1 MRLEIFSYDVLFPVL
16 AGIEKQMTKMNVCF
30 LLTHIPNPRINKR
43 IEVFKHVSNTKVI
56 CTRRASQNIWEP
68 TQDVEHIIFDIDL
81 PSAKQI
87 VKRAVVSHGFRKR
100 ALAKL
105 EELQPDLIYT
115 ESLDS
120 LMIAGAYKQRHAVKV
135 FYEVADLREN
145 YLTKPKNP
153 GKRLLTN
160 LLLQREKKAFQ
171 NVDFLVV
178 TSPKFYE
185 MHYSSL
191 IDRERMLF
199 IPNAP
204 DQGVFHSYQKKGD
217 GRFTV
222 GFIGSIRYLKQ
233 MKMLVDAANAVD
245 VDVLFAGAGGTTTEY
260 GEIRRYC
267 DGMKNIAFTGRY
279 SYETEIADLYGRVDC
294 VYAVYDADNPN
305 VRIALPNKLY
315 ESILCELPIIVA
327 KGTYLSELV
336 EENGV
341 GISVSHLDEK
351 ELEQALLKLKTE
363 PLFREQIADHC
374 RKCRERLL
382 NIEITTEQ
390 LNSAAS
396 KKTLRDTK

>member
-1 MRLEIFSYDVLFPVL
+1 
-16 AGIEKQMTKMNVCF
+16 MNVCF
-30 LLTHIPNPRINKR
+30 LLTHIPNPRMNKR
-43 IEVFKHVSNTKVI
+43 IEVFKQFAKTKVI

-68 TQDVEHIIFDIDL
+68 AQDVEHIIFDIDL

-87 VKRAVVSHGFRKR
+87 VKRAVISHGFRKR

-115 ESLDS
+115 EGLDS

-160 LLLQREKKAFQ
+160 LLLQREKKTFK

-185 MHYSSL
+185 MHYRSL
-191 IDRERMLF
+191 IDQERMLF

-204 DQGVFHSYQKKGD
+204 DQNVFHSYQKKGD

-222 GFIGSIRYLKQ
+222 GFIGGIRYLKQ
-233 MKMLVDAANAVD
+233 MKMLVDAANAID
-245 VDVLFAGAGGTTTEY
+245 ADVLFAGSAFNPLEFE
-260 GEIRRYC
+260 EIKAYC
-267 DGMKNIAFTGRY
+267 SGMSNVDFTGRY
-279 SYETEIADLYGRVDC
+279 NYEAEIAGLYGKVDC

-374 RKCRERLL
+374 RKCRKGILDMQKPAERLK
-382 NIEITTEQ
+382 T
-390 LNSAAS
+390 AA
-396 KKTLRDTK
+396 KADEECGGKG

>member
-1 MRLEIFSYDVLFPVL
+1 MQLENISYNVLFPIL
-16 AGIEKQMTKMNVCF
+16 SEIKEKSMIMKVCF

-43 IEVFKHVSNTKVI
+43 IEVLKHVADTKVI

-68 TQDVEHIIFDIDL
+68 AQDVEHIIFDIDL

-87 VKRAVVSHGFRKR
+87 VKRAVASHDFRKR

-115 ESLDS
+115 EGLDS
-120 LMIAGAYKQRHAVKV
+120 LMIAGAYKKRHAVKV
-135 FYEVADLREN
+135 FFEVADLREN

-160 LLLQREKKAFQ
+160 LLLQREKKTF
-171 NVDFLVV
+171 NTVDFLVV

-199 IPNAP
+199 IPNVP
-204 DQGVFHSYQKKGD
+204 DQGVFHSYQKKDG

-222 GFIGSIRYLKQ
+222 GFIGGIRYLRQ

-260 GEIRRYC
+260 DEIRRYC
-267 DGMKNIAFTGRY
+267 EGMQNITFTGRY
-279 SYETEIADLYGRVDC
+279 DYNSEIAEIYGKVDS

-341 GISVSHLDEK
+341 GISVSHLNEK

-374 RKCRERLL
+374 RKCRKGILDMQKPAERL
-382 NIEITTEQ
+382 
-390 LNSAAS
+390 
-396 KKTLRDTK
+396 KTAVFTK